1 MRIKLLKKMYRQ
13 TNEAIKRGDVFQQ
26 RPCPFYNE
34 MDRIFSG
41 NDDSN
46 NPSGLSNS
54 QSSLLNE
61 DEDEDI
67 EPEDENQIFTDETSN
82 GDKFSQAIDRFIE
95 YQKQN
100 EVKNRSPLIEI
111 SSEISLNR
119 IVGMPILTNKRI

>member
-54 QSSLLNE
+54 QLSLLNE
-61 DEDEDI
+61 EEEEEEDVDEDI
-67 EPEDENQIFTDETSN
+67 EPGDENQIFTNETSN
-82 GDKFSQAIDRFIE
+82 EDKFGQAIDRLIE

-100 EVKNRSPLIEI
+100 EVKTDLLSYKYL
-111 SSEISLNR
+111 L
-119 IVGMPILTNKRI
+119 KFH